1 MKTLRLGI
9 NSLALGFSTLL
20 SLAALH
26 LVILKESAAFA
37 LPGQPAYQVQE
48 WLRGHPVLRPAKNET
63 LLIAKQN
70 SPAHRFQFLVTG
82 LMPFSG
88 SFLEDGRGDVIRS
101 EKLEITDVRD
111 GSMGVTPQ
119 RLEEALRGIYGV
131 EIMQDFVNG
140 EVLAFYPSR
149 SGGNGGTVG
158 QLRQGKRFLYWIEV
172 LQAPGGNFPTGQI
185 TVMDL
190 RDVAGVKTELQRR
203 RQNVVLKSD

>member
-1 MKTLRLGI
+1 MKTLRFGLT
-9 NSLALGFSTLL
+9 SFALGFSTLV
-20 SLAALH
+20 SC
-26 LVILKESAAFA
+26 VIVPSFLGKSAAVA

-63 LLIAKQN
+63 LLITKQN
-70 SPAHRFQFLVTG
+70 SPAHRFQFLATG
-82 LMPFSG
+82 FMPFNG

-119 RLEEALRGIYGV
+119 RLEDALRGIYGA

-140 EVLAFYPSR
+140 EVLVFYPSR
-149 SGGNGGTVG
+149 SDGTGGSVG

-185 TVMDL
+185 TVLDL
-190 RDVAGVKTELQRR
+190 RDVAGVTTELRR
-203 RQNVVLKSD
+203 RRPNVVLKSN